1 MKKLKDIL
9 NEAVRH
15 GVVATQGKY
24 SLVDKSNSYNM
35 DITLKGK
42 TIGQIPKSSKAIETF
57 KKMVK
62 GGKLVS
68 FTKVSEAFSKGD
80 KVKYLGKPGVITSVE
95 NKRGRIFYSVEY
107 KSPNGTRKAR
117 GIYASDGSITEASAK
132 DKFNAPPMNKWWT
145 GDKDALMSAIYHAQR
160 QLPPSNKSDYEKN
173 WKNIVKQL
181 QKKFPAPTAIYKS
194 KLNEAHP
201 IDKVL
206 SGYPATREGG
216 IKNYQVIVSEPMDD
230 RQKSDMIKRAK
241 KFGYTAKPNM
251 GGGVTIFVKE
261 GKLTEAKF
269 YVTYNQGRG
278 MGKKVV
284 NSPESDYEEPRVFKN
299 YNDAEKYVKK
309 VKSSGASPG
318 RITAY
323 WVSDINMNRVDKAG
337 KLTELNEANYGK
349 PYKKGETIKTKEGT
363 TLKVLKTKKGP
374 DFARDEYVLQ
384 YLDGK
389 SKGQK
394 FEMWHYMLHNL
405 DLERHPGYKPKGKGR
420 GIKEGFITKYNNK
433 SDMSILSKYVQSFM
447 DWCWETQ
454 EDALDVAGMYL
465 DQDEPKLA
473 KNWRAFAQSLV
484 IIYKE
489 LKNFDERYAAR
500 TKAVLPTP
508 LQKKLENA
516 KFHQG
521 PTTEDNYKQVLKQ
534 AIMFMKELKKLK

>member
-9 NEAVRH
+9 NE
-15 GVVATQGKY
+15 T
-24 SLVDKSNSYNM
+24 
-35 DITLKGK
+35 
-42 TIGQIPKSSKAIETF
+42 
-57 KKMVK
+57 
-62 GGKLVS
+62 
-68 FTKVSEAFSKGD
+68 FSKGD

-160 QLPPSNKSDYEKN
+160 QLPPTNKSDYEKN

-284 NSPESDYEEPRVFKN
+284 TSKESDYEEPRVFKN
-299 YNDAEKYVKK
+299 YNDAEKYVK
-309 VKSSGASPG
+309 VAKSGGGSPG

-337 KLTELNEANYGK
+337 KLTE
-349 PYKKGETIKTKEGT
+349 
-363 TLKVLKTKKGP
+363 
-374 DFARDEYVLQ
+374 
-384 YLDGK
+384 
-389 SKGQK
+389 
-394 FEMWHYMLHNL
+394 
-405 DLERHPGYKPKGKGR
+405 
-420 GIKEGFITKYNNK
+420 GFVTKYNNK
-433 SDMSILSKYVQSFM
+433 SDMSILSKYIQSFM
-447 DWCWETQ
+447 DWCWKTQ

-489 LKNFDERYAAR
+489 LKNLDERYAAR
-500 TKAVLPTP
+500 TKAVLPSA